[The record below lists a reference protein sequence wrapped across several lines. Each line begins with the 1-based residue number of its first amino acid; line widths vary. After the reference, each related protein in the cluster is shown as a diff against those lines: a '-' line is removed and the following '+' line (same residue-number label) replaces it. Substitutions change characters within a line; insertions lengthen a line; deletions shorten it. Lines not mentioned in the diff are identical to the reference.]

1 MRLLIADD
9 HELLRDTLRLFL
21 AREEAIEVEFES
33 DLPSALRAI
42 ETRGPFDLVLLDY
55 SMPGMNGL
63 EGLKSTLDAGNDVKV
78 AIISGVASPDVADR
92 VLALG
97 ASGFLPKALPA
108 KTLANAV
115 RFMAAGE
122 IYVPVQ
128 FLRRAKDETTSLP
141 ASSQLLPREVEV
153 LRGLCAGKT
162 NKEIARDMNVQEPT
176 VKLYVKTLFRKIG
189 VRNRTQAALYAKEF
203 GFS

>member
-92 VLALG
+92 ALALG